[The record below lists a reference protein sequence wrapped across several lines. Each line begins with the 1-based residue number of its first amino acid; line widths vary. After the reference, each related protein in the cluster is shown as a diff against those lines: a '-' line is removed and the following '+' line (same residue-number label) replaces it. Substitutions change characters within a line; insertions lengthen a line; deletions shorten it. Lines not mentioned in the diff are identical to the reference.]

1 MSSFPIVNEINQYR
15 VDCFNINYDNTSK
28 NVDTLSSF
36 AGWFSHRVLTVL
48 SLPANTA
55 AVAIGITGMGASCLL
70 AALKISVW
78 IFSGHQ
84 CGFSTKFW
92 YFADAASES
101 FCHIFRIVYEV
112 AFEYFYRLF
121 NSSEVVYPVE
131 YNNNAPMKTLPGI
144 EYLNSK
150 RVELRAEERSL
161 SPWFKHKG
169 LSAVCIP
176 LNLGALAVCGAGAA
190 VTSVLVIAKVALYV
204 LTGIQIKY
212 PTGCQ
217 YLANAAAD
225 SAYHIVRNIGEISLD
240 SFLIVG
246 DVANLL
252 GMRGA
257 LERARNFAANAFNN
271 FCRAL

>member
-28 NVDTLSSF
+28 NVDALSSVG
-36 AGWFSHRVLTVL
+36 GWFSHRVLTVL

-78 IFSGHQ
+78 IFSGHR
-84 CGFSTKFW
+84 CEFSTKFW

-101 FCHIFRIVYEV
+101 FCHIFRNVYEV

-121 NSSEVVYPVE
+121 NSSEVVYPAE
-131 YNNNAPMKTLPGI
+131 YGNNGPMKTLPGI
-144 EYLNSK
+144 EYLNNK
-150 RVELRAEERSL
+150 RLELRNEERSL
-161 SPWFKHKG
+161 SLWFKHK
-169 LSAVCIP
+169 SFSIVCIP
-176 LNLGALAVCGAGAA
+176 LNLGAVAVCGAGTVATA
-190 VTSVLVIAKVALYV
+190 VLVIAKVALYV

-217 YLANAAAD
+217 YLTNATIH

-257 LERARNFAANAFNN
+257 LDRARNFAANAFFHICN
-271 FCRAL
+271 AL